1 MTQMIDLSGP
11 QLERK
16 LGRVISEM
24 ELVIAKNLALGV
36 SREQLCEILG
46 NGISVE
52 QIADLQETP
61 EFQELYGV
69 IAQHLLELS
78 SEASI
83 GWDQLEAISIRN
95 LMKEARVNR
104 DPDFQLRLAAVANKA
119 QRRHN
124 KGEQILE
131 PGAAGTRV
139 QISLSQRF
147 IKKLNGET
155 EITERR
161 VDVTQMR
168 NPTLDEVTRT
178 LQLGAIESPEGPR
191 TNPPEPE
198 PPKRPPIPVIQ
209 ERVRAM
215 TQPKHSVQPLDGDSA
230 LAAVLKSMAATR

>member
-24 ELVIAKNLALGV
+24 ELVIAKNIALGV

-168 NPTLDEVTRT
+168 NPTLDQVTRA
-178 LQLGAIESPEGPR
+178 LQVGAIESPPQEPGS
-191 TNPPEPE
+191 NPPAPQ
-198 PPKRPPIPVIQ
+198 RAPIS
-209 ERVRAM
+209 VRALAPLG
-215 TQPKHSVQPLDGDSA
+215 PKALALDGDSA
-230 LAAVLKSMAATR
+230 LAAVLKSMAAAR